1 MLVKHVIRTISKQI
15 PATGRYNFP
24 GIKNTNINNIAAT
37 TITNFSI
44 KQCNN
49 NNNNNNNNNKKKKKK
64 NKFYLS
70 NNKQTKNNG
79 SNRGFNKH
87 FFSTE
92 IDKDDNLIEAELGQ
106 EHVIFN
112 AKEQMKYWRVGGILS
127 VFQFYSSAAMSAYL
141 MYTSEPINMMERL
154 GMSGLALGMT
164 GIVLFGVHM
173 VTRSI
178 VVEIRQDTKIDKVEF
193 TTIGLLGYN
202 IKEYKISEM
211 IDPFQNTKSAPLPG
225 FLYIKHVSGS
235 LYALQLEYAN
245 EDHLKDLYEL
255 SCI

>member
-1 MLVKHVIRTISKQI
+1 
-15 PATGRYNFP
+15 
-24 GIKNTNINNIAAT
+24 
-37 TITNFSI
+37 
-44 KQCNN
+44 
-49 NNNNNNNNNKKKKKK
+49 
-64 NKFYLS
+64 
-70 NNKQTKNNG
+70 
-79 SNRGFNKH
+79 
-87 FFSTE
+87 
-92 IDKDDNLIEAELGQ
+92 
-106 EHVIFN
+106 
-112 AKEQMKYWRVGGILS
+112 MKYWRVGGILS

-255 SCI
+255 SGI